1 MKKRVYR
8 SVSVKKMNLE
18 SLLESVGDAPLIVGV
33 DIAKEDMFATFEAR
47 GEPTVTVRWKHPGE
61 TGTFVEVLL
70 VLKAR
75 GSIEVVME
83 PSGTYGDAL
92 RAHLERVGVPVF
104 RVNPKRCHDAAE
116 VYDGVPSLH
125 DAKSATILCK
135 LHRDGASE
143 PWPMRSDHERKLAAM
158 LRILE
163 VHAKEMHRNC
173 NRLEGLLARHWPEL
187 TQHLELRTATLLE
200 LLLAYGGPGAVAS
213 DEAGARDLMRRV
225 GGRYLALKKIEA
237 VISSAKSSVGVPQL
251 DEERELV
258 MRVAAEARRAQ
269 KLSKKVKVR
278 VERLS
283 ESEGA
288 TQEMAPVVGK
298 TTAAVM
304 VAALGDPRNYES
316 ATAFLKSTGLNLK
329 EKSSGKK
336 KGGLH
341 ITKRGPGIVRLYLYL
356 AVLRLLQK
364 NPVVRAWYAKKVKR
378 QGGRAKSKAV
388 VAIMRKLVLSL
399 WYVAHG
405 EVFDAMKLFDTA
417 RLKLTTAS

>member
-1 MKKRVYR
+1 MKKRMYR
-8 SVSVKKMNLE
+8 STAVKSVNLE
-18 SLLESVGDAPLIVGV
+18 SVLETIGDAPVVIGV
-33 DIAKEDMFATFEAR
+33 DIAKVDMFATIEVNAK
-47 GEPTVTVRWKHPGE
+47 PVITVRWEHPNE
-61 TGTFVEVLL
+61 TAVFVEMLL
-70 VLKAR
+70 VFLAR
-75 GSIEVVME
+75 GPVEVVME

-92 RAHLERVGVPVF
+92 RAMLERVGIPVF

-143 PWPMRSDHERKLAAM
+143 LWPMRSEHERRLGAI

-163 VHAKEMHRNC
+163 VHTKELHRNC

-187 TQHLELRTATLLE
+187 THHLDLRTATLLE
-200 LLLAYGGPGAVAS
+200 LLMAYGGPQAVAS
-213 DEAGARDLMRRV
+213 DEAGARELMRQV
-225 GGRYLALKKIEA
+225 GGRYLAAKKIDA
-237 VISSAKSSVGVPQL
+237 VIRASKSLGVPQL

-258 MRVAAEARRAQ
+258 MRVAEEARRAQ
-269 KLSKKVKVR
+269 KLAKKVKGR
-278 VERLS
+278 VERMS

-288 TQEMAPVVGK
+288 TKELAPVVGK

-304 VAALGDPRNYES
+304 VAALGDPRTYES
-316 ATAFLKSTGLNLK
+316 ATAYLKSVGLNLK

-336 KGGLH
+336 KGALH

-356 AVLRLLQK
+356 AALRLLQRDR
-364 NPVVRAWYAKKVKR
+364 VIRAWYHKKVRR

-388 VAIMRKLVLSL
+388 VAIMRKLVLAL
-399 WYVAHG
+399 WSVAHG
-405 EVFDAMKLFDTA
+405 EVFDSSKMFDA
-417 RLKLTTAS
+417 RRLKLSAVT